1 MGTGRLTKME
11 YCREQAKLV
20 RMKPNRVR
28 RRFLGREKNILRR
41 VGGNSSL
48 GLLSTAAAKSSYR
61 RVWGVFL
68 PLLLSPS
75 LGNFF
80 YPCWMPFLDQINHR
94 REVFNK
100 FQVFKTFT
108 RLFQYHLVA
117 QNFLYRIMYFIKI
130 LRIIWKNGKLIKLSR
145 HFRAGSVVECGAAAR
160 SGKSESADSS

>member
-1 MGTGRLTKME
+1 MTGWTYSSWGRADWRRWNTVVSRPSWSGWSPTEWGGDSSGGRRTSWEELGGTVLLVCYQRLPRKALIAE
-11 YCREQAKLV
+11 SGE
-20 RMKPNRVR
+20 
-28 RRFLGREKNILRR
+28 
-41 VGGNSSL
+41 
-48 GLLSTAAAKSSYR
+48 
-61 RVWGVFL
+61 
-68 PLLLSPS
+68 
-75 LGNFF
+75 FF